1 MSIAFLVRR
10 VLGLI
15 PALASVLVITFIIV
29 HAIPGDPAQAL
40 AGEGADPAR
49 VAQVR
54 HQYGF
59 DQPLPVQFVDYV
71 GKVLHGDLGVSTTYG
86 LPVTT
91 VIQQRIG
98 PTLLLTGSALAVST
112 VFAMILGIVA
122 TRRPFGRVDAA
133 INGFSLIA
141 YAIPAFW
148 LAQIAIL
155 IFALQLNIFPLG
167 GYSDARHMYTGLQ
180 LVIDVAYHLV
190 LPACVL
196 AASELALLT
205 RVTRAGLLRELG
217 QDYIRTARAKGASE
231 GQLLTHHALRNA
243 LLPVVTVIGSRIG
256 TLLSGAV
263 VIEAAFG
270 WPGLGSV
277 LVAAADNSDRQMML
291 GLVLVVAAG
300 VLVANLV
307 TDLLYGWIDP
317 RVRVR

>member
-1 MSIAFLVRR
+1 MSASFLIRR
-10 VLGLI
+10 VLGII

-29 HAIPGDPAQAL
+29 HAIPGDPAQQL

-59 DQPLPVQFVDYV
+59 DQPLPVQFVDYF
-71 GKVLHGDLGVSTTYG
+71 GTILHGNLGVSTTYG

-91 VIQQRIG
+91 VIQQRVG

-112 VFAMILGIVA
+112 VFALVLGILSA
-122 TRRPFGRVDAA
+122 RRPFGRLDAT
-133 INGFSLIA
+133 INGVSLIA

-148 LAQIAIL
+148 LAQIAMLIL
-155 IFALQLNIFPLG
+155 ALRLKVFPLG
-167 GYSDARHMYTGLQ
+167 GYSDARHMYTGFQ

-205 RVTRAGLLRELG
+205 RVTRTGLLREMG

-231 GQLLTHHALRNA
+231 RDLLVRHALRNA
-243 LLPVVTVIGSRIG
+243 MLPVVTVIGSRIG

-277 LVAAADNSDRQMML
+277 LVAAADNSDREMML

-317 RVRVR
+317 RVRAH

>member
-1 MSIAFLVRR
+1 MTTGYVIRR

-15 PALASVLVITFIIV
+15 PALLSVLVITFIIV

-49 VAQVR
+49 VAQIR

-59 DQPLPVQFVDYV
+59 DQPLLAQFFSYA
-71 GKVLHGDLGVSTTYG
+71 GNVLHGNLGVSTTYG
-86 LPVTT
+86 LPVTD
-91 VIQQRIG
+91 VIGQRIG
-98 PTLLLTGSALAVST
+98 PTLLLTGTALAFSS
-112 VFAMILGIVA
+112 VFALLLGSLA
-122 TRRPFGRVDAA
+122 ARRPFGKLDST
-133 INGFSLIA
+133 INGVSLLA

-155 IFALQLNIFPLG
+155 IFALRLNIFPLG
-167 GYSDARHMYTGLQ
+167 GFSDARHQYTGLP
-180 LVIDVAYHLV
+180 LVVDVAYHLI

-205 RVTRAGLLRELG
+205 RVTRTGLLREGG
-217 QDYIRTARAKGASE
+217 QDYVRTARAKGASE
-231 GQLLTHHALRNA
+231 RYVLTHHSLRNA
-243 LLPVVTVIGSRIG
+243 LLPVVTVIGTRIG
-256 TLLSGAV
+256 TLLAGAV

-291 GLVLVVAAG
+291 GLVLVIAFG
-300 VLVANLV
+300 VLLANLI

-317 RVRVR
+317 RVRSR